1 MSTSQETLNYCRAPE
16 NWELMTTSLV
26 LTPYP
31 GKATRVPLVTMMRSN
46 SHSQT
51 DQLSRRHFTYK
62 DPFLFAKI
70 CFSSNVMI
78 VTVDAHIRL
87 EA

>member
-46 SHSQT
+46 SHSQLISSP
-51 DQLSRRHFTYK
+51 DDILRIRIHFCSQRY
-62 DPFLFAKI
+62 A
-70 CFSSNVMI
+70 SAAMS
-78 VTVDAHIRL
+78 
-87 EA
+87 